1 MRKMRAMRCALL
13 LMMLLTLSACLHAYE
28 PAVAAIEPAPC
39 IDPALEGRVQCGR
52 VLVPENHARPQGRRI
67 ALHVVVVPALEA
79 QGGAPL
85 YYIDGGPGSNAT
97 RRVYFYLNE
106 GSDYRQDRDVV
117 LFDQR
122 GAGFSE
128 ALHCP
133 EIGAGSE
140 PFAPMYG
147 EGVVARCAEALT
159 RVADVTQYTTDAS
172 AQDLDQ
178 VREALGHDR
187 IDIIAA
193 SYGTTLAMH
202 YMAREPARVRSAVFI
217 GAAPWW
223 ARPPQDHATAADR
236 ALRMVLAQCA
246 ADADCRAAYPD
257 AHGDLDRL
265 RARLLAPGSPMREVV
280 MERLR
285 RQLYSPAGAR
295 RIPQAVRDIAENG
308 PPAAPGDDEVL
319 PPYEAAF
326 AEGLYIQVICAESFP
341 GMSYDAAAA
350 AARATPFG
358 DYRLRYQRAACR
370 DWPVQQRPIRLP
382 RTRVAAP
389 ILFISGDL
397 DPVTPPEWAARAVQ
411 DYPNARQVVI
421 PFAGHTNAG
430 LSNVATCFHPLLQRF
445 YKTLD
450 LDMLDASCVADMRPP
465 PFVVRP

>member
-1 MRKMRAMRCALL
+1 MRNAQVPVMRWALL
-13 LMMLLTLSACLHAYE
+13 SVMLLTLCACVHAFE
-28 PAVAAIEPAPC
+28 PAAAAIEPAPC
-39 IDPALEGRVQCGR
+39 IDPALEGRVRCGR
-52 VLVPENHARPQGRRI
+52 VFVPENHVRPRGRRI
-67 ALHVVVVPALEA
+67 ALHVVVVPALEPR
-79 QGGAPL
+79 GEAPL

-106 GSDYRQDRDVV
+106 GSGYRQDRDVV

-128 ALHCP
+128 PLHCP
-133 EIGAGSE
+133 EISRGNG

-147 EGVVARCAEALT
+147 EGAVARCAQALA
-159 RVADVTQYTTDAS
+159 RIADVAQYTTDA
-172 AQDLDQ
+172 AARDLDH

-187 IDIIAA
+187 IDIIAS
-193 SYGTTLAMH
+193 SYGTTLSMH
-202 YMAREPARVRSAVFI
+202 YMAREPARVRSAVLI

-223 ARPPQDHATAADR
+223 ARPPQHHATAADR

-246 ADADCRAAYPD
+246 ADAACRAAYPD
-257 AHGDLDRL
+257 TQGNLDRF
-265 RARLLAPGSPMREVV
+265 RLLAPGSPMREVV

-308 PPAAPGDDEVL
+308 PPAPSGDDEVL

-326 AEGLYIQVICAESFP
+326 AEGLYIQVTCAESFP

-370 DWPVQQRPIRLP
+370 DWPVRQRSIRPP

-397 DPVTPPEWAARAVQ
+397 DPVTPPEWAARAIQ

-445 YKTLD
+445 FKTLD
-450 LDMLDASCVADMRPP
+450 LAMLDAGCVADMRPP
-465 PFVVRP
+465 PFAVGP